1 MAQIDETNVDTPEQG
16 SNLSVEEAFF
26 SSDEGTTTQESTNTV
41 EQVVSEDVSNT
52 TTPAPVTNENDE
64 RRYQYW
70 QSQADKV
77 KNENAQLRNQ
87 LEAMKSQVQPVQQAQ
102 APVQEQAREEFP
114 PPPERPEKPMG
125 FNRAEAM
132 EDPRSPS
139 AQYLESVETWRDK
152 MTEYSSLKSEYNN
165 AVLQERL
172 DAEQNRRVENA
183 KRMQARQ
190 AQNKQLGQIY
200 EQVQG
205 HHGLT
210 PEEAQSFMTEMSKPD
225 SLNIDNLV
233 ELWRIK
239 QGSGGVANTQPAQP
253 SDAFNQQARAQQ
265 VASPMGVLPS
275 QQPVEQSTEESI
287 MDSMINDY
295 KKSNPW

>member
-26 SSDEGTTTQESTNTV
+26 SSDEGTTTQEPANPV
-41 EQVVSEDVSNT
+41 EQVVSEDGSNT
-52 TTPAPVTNENDE
+52 ETPAPVTNENDE

-70 QSQADKV
+70 QSQADKI
-77 KNENAQLRNQ
+77 KNENAQLQSQ
-87 LEAMKSQVQPVQQAQ
+87 LEAMKSQVPPVQQAE
-102 APVQEQAREEFP
+102 APIQEQTREEFP

-152 MTEYSSLKSEYNN
+152 MTEYSTMKSEYNN
-165 AVLQERL
+165 AILQERL
-172 DAEQNRRVENA
+172 DAEQNRRVEEA
-183 KRMQARQ
+183 KRAQ
-190 AQNKQLGQIY
+190 AQQAQSQQLNQIY

-205 HHGLT
+205 HHGLS
-210 PEEAQSFMTEMSKPD
+210 PEEAKSFMNEMSKPD

-275 QQPVEQSTEESI
+275 QQPVEQSSEESI

-295 KKSNPW
+295 KKNNPW

>member
-26 SSDEGTTTQESTNTV
+26 SPDEGKATENSTNPV
-41 EQVVSEDVSNT
+41 EDAFSKDVSETSNE
-52 TTPAPVTNENDE
+52 TPINTENDE

-77 KNENAQLRNQ
+77 KNENIALQTKL
-87 LEAMKSQVQPVQQAQ
+87 ATMQPQPPLAQQAQ
-102 APVQEQAREEFP
+102 APAQEVESQEFP
-114 PPPERPEKPMG
+114 SPPDRPERPMG

-132 EDPRSPS
+132 EDPNSSS
-139 AQYLESVETWRDK
+139 AQYLDKVESWRDK
-152 MTEYSSLKSEYNN
+152 MTEYSSMKSEYNN

-172 DAEQNRRVENA
+172 DAEQNRRVEEVQRA
-183 KRMQARQ
+183 QAQQ
-190 AQNKQLGQIY
+190 AQNAQMNQIY

-205 HHGLT
+205 HHGLSN
-210 PEEAQSFMTEMSKPD
+210 EEAKSFMNDMSKPD

-239 QGSGGVANTQPAQP
+239 NGSGSSVNAQPAQP

-265 VASPMGVLPS
+265 IASPMGVLPS
-275 QQPVEQSTEESI
+275 QQPNQVSPEESI

>member
-26 SSDEGTTTQESTNTV
+26 SSDEGTTTQESTNAV
-41 EQVVSEDVSNT
+41 EQVVSEDGSNT
-52 TTPAPVTNENDE
+52 ATPAPVTNENDE

-77 KNENAQLRNQ
+77 KNENAQLKNQ
-87 LEAMKSQVQPVQQAQ
+87 LQAMQSSAPPVQQAQ
-102 APVQEQAREEFP
+102 APVQEPAVEEFP
-114 PPPERPEKPMG
+114 PPPERPEKPAG

-132 EDPRSPS
+132 EDPNSPS
-139 AQYLESVETWRDK
+139 AQYLEGVETWRDK
-152 MTEYSSLKSEYNN
+152 MTEYSNLKNEYNS

-190 AQNKQLGQIY
+190 AQNQQLGQIY

-210 PEEAQSFMTEMSKPD
+210 PEEANSFMVEMSKPD

-239 QGSGGVANTQPAQP
+239 QGSGGVANAQPAQP

-275 QQPVEQSTEESI
+275 QQPVEQSSEESI

-295 KKSNPW
+295 KKNNPW